1 MGNVSVTRDSLH
13 KVKAS
18 LKNFQTSVET
28 STSHMK
34 SHAEDVVA
42 SMRTS
47 IKKQETVVTKLKVNV
62 AQITSRA
69 EQCQAQI
76 ICNNNRIDTLK
87 GQMENTSSRMC
98 NLENQIVRLRTQ
110 KQQLQSQNSS
120 SGDGGNDNGTQIRNI
135 ENQIQ
140 NCERQRYQLREQI
153 ISLRDQESGLHA
165 QNTKLR
171 NDKIKLDDAL
181 SKAKSDLTRAGEKCD
196 QMKHAGAAAESRI
209 ANFLGVAQ
217 QYKQTILTTNS
228 AHTSGLEKCI
238 AAIEEYES
246 TNLTSSTGT
255 AGRAFSSYEQRLNR
269 TPRDIARWESGVRGE
284 GLCTTTNA
292 EANAVLAAYGLR
304 GVVYQNAMPDFS
316 PFAVYTVEIGNM
328 QGGARA
334 RQNVNTEFGGIVGNY
349 AQADRALAAQLGVSI
364 QEVMDFRTSHDPPL
378 TWHERND
385 TYTMDLIPTII
396 NRCFGHY
403 GGAAEANAI
412 REAAYAAELSDMSP
426 DDDDMDIPNAMD
438 YSENQEAYEAGIEE
452 IPTISHGPVDLRF

>member
-34 SHAEDVVA
+34 SHAEDVVT

-47 IKKQETVVTKLKVNV
+47 IKKQEVVVTKLKANV
-62 AQITSRA
+62 AQLTSSA

-76 ICNNNRIDTLK
+76 IRNNNRINTLK

-120 SGDGGNDNGTQIRNI
+120 SGDSGNDNGTQIRNI

-153 ISLRDQESGLHA
+153 ISLQDQESSLHI
-165 QNTKLR
+165 QNAKLR
-171 NDKIKLDDAL
+171 DDKIKLDDAL

-196 QMKHAGAAAESRI
+196 QMKHAGATAESRI
-209 ANFLGVAQ
+209 ANFFGVAQ

-238 AAIEEYES
+238 AAIDEYEAV
-246 TNLTSSTGT
+246 NLSNGNGNSSGGSEDSSNTGLPRLMGNIQQVLNENPSAMRERTLYELSVLRDDLELSEGNPALPQLGGSYREVRKQLKALGIRGFAAHHIPSAAAQGADHKETREYYESLPTIAISNIDHLETDSYGGNQSSRYQSFLPGVPISPSYCDEIT
-255 AGRAFSSYEQRLNR
+255 AE
-269 TPRDIARWESGVRGE
+269 IESG
-284 GLCTTTNA
+284 NFI
-292 EANAVLAAYGLR
+292 
-304 GVVYQNAMPDFS
+304 GVVRNELYNIRDYFGHD
-316 PFAVYTVEIGNM
+316 YD
-328 QGGARA
+328 
-334 RQNVNTEFGGIVGNY
+334 GGIRRYLDALESFLQGN
-349 AQADRALAAQLGVSI
+349 
-364 QEVMDFRTSHDPPL
+364 
-378 TWHERND
+378 
-385 TYTMDLIPTII
+385 
-396 NRCFGHY
+396 
-403 GGAAEANAI
+403 
-412 REAAYAAELSDMSP
+412 
-426 DDDDMDIPNAMD
+426 
-438 YSENQEAYEAGIEE
+438 
-452 IPTISHGPVDLRF
+452 